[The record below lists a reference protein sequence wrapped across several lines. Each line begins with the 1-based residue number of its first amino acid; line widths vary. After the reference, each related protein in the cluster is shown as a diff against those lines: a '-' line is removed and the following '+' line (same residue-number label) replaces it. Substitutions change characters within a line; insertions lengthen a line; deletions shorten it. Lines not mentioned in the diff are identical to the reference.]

1 MTRGQE
7 GSVVSGRYN
16 YEHFPQDLDGSLF
29 AAFKQVLRVG
39 DAASDGEL
47 TRLDNGV
54 RVRLSEY
61 WRASPV
67 VIEFGSI
74 T

>member
-1 MTRGQE
+1 
-7 GSVVSGRYN
+7 VSRAYN

-29 AAFKQVLRVG
+29 AAFKQGLRVG
-39 DAASDGEL
+39 DAAPDGEL
-47 TRLDNGV
+47 TRLDTSA

-61 WRASPV
+61 WRTLPV

>member
-1 MTRGQE
+1 M
-7 GSVVSGRYN
+7 SGMYN

-39 DAASDGEL
+39 DAAADGEL
-47 TRLDNGV
+47 TRLEDGM

>member
-1 MTRGQE
+1 M
-7 GSVVSGRYN
+7 SGEYN
-16 YEHFPQDLDGSLF
+16 YAHFPQNIEGPVF
-29 AAFKQVLRVG
+29 QAFPTFLRVG
-39 DAASDGEL
+39 AEAPDGEV
-47 TRLDNGV
+47 TRLDDGA

-61 WRASPV
+61 WRSSPL

>member
-1 MTRGQE
+1 MSE
-7 GSVVSGRYN
+7 AYN

-29 AAFKQVLRVG
+29 AVFKHGLRVG
-39 DAASDGEL
+39 EAAQDGEL
-47 TRLDNGV
+47 TRLDDGA